1 MTRSANRMWECTTV
15 FFFFQAE
22 DGIRDVAVTGV
33 QTCAL
38 PIYAGYSSPSRVYE
52 RAHLRLGMTPATYRR
67 GAAGV
72 PIAYTVVPCPL
83 GQLLVA
89 ATERGLCRI
98 GLGSGVTTLEAGL
111 GAGVSAA
118 QLRRRRAGR
127 ARRGGGGA
135 GP

>member
-1 MTRSANRMWECTTV
+1 MIRRPPRSTLFPYTTL
-15 FFFFQAE
+15 F
-22 DGIRDVAVTGV
+22 R
-33 QTCAL
+33 
-38 PIYAGYSSPSRVYE
+38 S
-52 RAHLRLGMTPATYRR
+52 RR

-111 GAGVSAA
+111 RAEFPAAELGRGGAGSA
-118 QLRRRRAGR
+118 L
-127 ARRGGGGA
+127 GGGGEQGLRYLG
-135 GP
+135 GPAPPPDPPPAIRAAAC